1 MYFVSFYCDN
11 PFIADKQLI
20 MWSQT
25 AFSDIKH
32 LISGKVGLLI
42 NLTDHV
48 RTFQLHFDVFL
59 MFFCTFVVRIVL
71 DFVS

>member
-1 MYFVSFYCDN
+1 
-11 PFIADKQLI
+11 

-32 LISGKVGLLI
+32 LIIGKIGLLI

-48 RTFQLHFDVFL
+48 RTFQLHVYVFL

>member
-1 MYFVSFYCDN
+1 
-11 PFIADKQLI
+11 

-32 LISGKVGLLI
+32 LIIGKIRLLI